1 MNALYTGYSK
11 VPILMGQYT
20 TTYVVHYYNQVE
32 GNSQKLIIFRLYL
45 FIYKQFIAWHNLL
58 GHQRGVMS
66 IVNWLRYLYWAKN
79 QRKKFLQYY
88 LFKNYG
94 PPTYK
99 FMRRF
104 PALKDFVNII
114 IYSVKRRGVEER
126 EKI

>member
-1 MNALYTGYSK
+1 MNALYSGYSK
-11 VPILMGQYT
+11 VPLLLGQYT

-32 GNSQKLIIFRLYL
+32 
-45 FIYKQFIAWHNLL
+45 AWHNLL
-58 GHQRGVMS
+58 GHQRGVLS

-104 PALKDFVNII
+104 PALKE
-114 IYSVKRRGVEER
+114 Y
-126 EKI
+126 